1 MKKIT
6 ILFIALLAFHYAHS
20 QTRVQQGC
28 VKTRGRMVNGVHVP
42 GKGLPGAIVSIKGG
56 NAVGVKN
63 NNGSFSFTTKGN
75 TFVVESVSKK
85 NYVLVDADAA
95 PKTYKYSSNVV
106 NFVMETP
113 EQNFEDQRNAQKKFR
128 TALEQKCRTL
138 EEEIEQLKSEQKIS
152 QQEYFKLLQELDAQR
167 EQNEKLIKDMAK
179 RYAAL
184 DYDEMDAF
192 YQKVCFYMEECEFV
206 KADSLL
212 RSRGDVVSQVET
224 NLIQQDLIKREQEEL
239 ARRCYS
245 FFESFSMQHA
255 NDSAAKYIEL
265 RGRLDTTNIEWQY
278 DAAKFLDTYLADFS
292 SAMVYY
298 NRGLRHAYKQHGENS
313 EQVALFITHIAIIRG
328 MQGDYPTAVNLLEK
342 ALTIQEQRLGENH
355 PKVGPCYTNLG
366 SVLRHQEKHEQAL
379 EYLEKGVNIIVKG
392 KGENENFV
400 LQVPKSIG
408 FLPEQNPLYE
418 DMYVREYLRFFVGLR
433 SKEQGAKSQD
443 EIVEQLIARV
453 GLTAE
458 ANKRVGQLSK
468 GYKQRV
474 GLAQAMIGNP
484 ELLILDEPTT
494 GLDPNQLEDIRALI
508 REMGEERTVILSTH
522 ILQEVKQMCT
532 RVVIIDHGEIKV
544 DKPIAEI
551 EDLEQ
556 TFREATQY

>member
-63 NNGSFSFTTKGN
+63 TNGSFSFTTKGN
-75 TFVVESVSKK
+75 SFVVESVSKK

-95 PKTYKYSSNVV
+95 PKTYNYSSNVV

-138 EEEIEQLKSEQKIS
+138 EEEIEQLKSTQKIS

-192 YQKVCFYMEECEFV
+192 YQKVWFYMEECEFV

-212 RSRGDVVSQVET
+212 RSRGDVASQVET
-224 NLIQQDLIKREQEEL
+224 NLIQQDLVKREQEEL

-265 RGRLDTTNIEWQY
+265 RARLDTTNIEWQY
-278 DAAKFLDTYLADFS
+278 DAAKFLDTYLAD
-292 SAMVYY
+292 
-298 NRGLRHAYKQHGENS
+298 
-313 EQVALFITHIAIIRG
+313 
-328 MQGDYPTAVNLLEK
+328 
-342 ALTIQEQRLGENH
+342 
-355 PKVGPCYTNLG
+355 
-366 SVLRHQEKHEQAL
+366 
-379 EYLEKGVNIIVKG
+379 
-392 KGENENFV
+392 
-400 LQVPKSIG
+400 
-408 FLPEQNPLYE
+408 
-418 DMYVREYLRFFVGLR
+418 
-433 SKEQGAKSQD
+433 
-443 EIVEQLIARV
+443 
-453 GLTAE
+453 
-458 ANKRVGQLSK
+458 
-468 GYKQRV
+468 
-474 GLAQAMIGNP
+474 
-484 ELLILDEPTT
+484 
-494 GLDPNQLEDIRALI
+494 
-508 REMGEERTVILSTH
+508 
-522 ILQEVKQMCT
+522 
-532 RVVIIDHGEIKV
+532 
-544 DKPIAEI
+544 
-551 EDLEQ
+551 
-556 TFREATQY
+556 